1 MHWYVLFRDDLYWL
15 VVEEREREEDEEE
28 GIVAAMACVASGFLF
43 LARQIGRAHV

>member
-28 GIVAAMACVASGFLF
+28 GIVAAMACVASGF
-43 LARQIGRAHV
+43 QIGRAHV